1 MIWMQLLLLA
11 GFLLLVLYLL
21 VSSKRSNVQA
31 GVKLAFISFVMAG
44 VYAVLRPDDL
54 TVLANAL
61 GIDRGT
67 DLLLYV
73 LVVAV
78 AFSTVTAYLHFR
90 RLELDFGRLARQV
103 AIQEAEARN
112 GPPEVVD
119 PG

>member
-11 GFLLLVLYLL
+11 GFVSLVLYLL
-21 VSSKRSNVQA
+21 VSSDRAKVQA
-31 GVKLAFISFVMAG
+31 GAKLAFAFFIVAG

-73 LVVAV
+73 LVVAF
-78 AFSTVTAYLHFR
+78 AFFAVSTYLHFR
-90 RLELDFGRLARQV
+90 RLELDFGRLARRV
-103 AIQEAEARN
+103 AIQEAESQIA
-112 GPPEVVD
+112 PPED
-119 PG
+119 Q

>member
-11 GFLLLVLYLL
+11 GFVLLVLYLL
-21 VSSKRSNVQA
+21 ASSNRAKVQA
-31 GVKLAFISFVMAG
+31 GVKLAFTFFILAG

-54 TVLANAL
+54 TVLANAV

-78 AFSTVTAYLHFR
+78 AFSTVSTYLHFR
-90 RLELDFGRLARQV
+90 RLELDFGRLVRQM
-103 AIQEAEARN
+103 AIQEAEAKT
-112 GPPEVVD
+112 GPPDVAE